1 MSTPE
6 PHARIAPGSIAG
18 AAPRRT
24 AAEELRFDSTDGYPL
39 AGTLFRPAEANG
51 ISVLIS
57 GAYATG
63 RGYYAAYARYLAAR
77 GFTVL
82 TYDYRG
88 FGGSRFAGWRG
99 EPPRQVHWG
108 ERDLAAAIEWL
119 HGHAPDHRLVM
130 VGHSAGGYL
139 LGLAPNHRRVLALL
153 TVATQSGYWR
163 LRDGWRAALSYVF
176 FRALLPAGARLA
188 QRFPGLRRGPFAAP
202 LGAALDWSRWGLHP
216 QYFCDA
222 RGWPLRFHFDDVTV
236 PVRAYH
242 LADDLVYAPRRAVE
256 ALRDFYARAPVE
268 IVHRAPADYG
278 VERIDHF
285 GFFRSWMPSVAWE
298 ETAQWLADAV
308 GVRSAPA
315 TAAGGPNPSTGVTP

>member
-1 MSTPE
+1 MSILGAQIGVTQSSPPARRDLPE
-6 PHARIAPGSIAG
+6 KI
-18 AAPRRT
+18 
-24 AAEELRFDSTDGYPL
+24 RFDSADGYPL
-39 AGTLFRPAEANG
+39 AGTLYPPSVANG

-63 RGYYAAYARYLAAR
+63 RGYYGAYARYLAAR

-88 FGGSRFAGWRG
+88 FGGSRAPAWRG

-119 HGHAPDHRLVM
+119 HARAPQNRLVM

-139 LGLAPNHRRVLALL
+139 LGMAPNHRRVLALL
-153 TVATQSGYWR
+153 AVATQSGYWR
-163 LRDGWRAALSYVF
+163 LRDGWRRPLSYLF
-176 FRALLPAGARLA
+176 FRALLPMGAHLA
-188 QRFPGLRRGPFAAP
+188 HRIPALRRGPFAAP

-222 RGWPLRFHFDDVTV
+222 RGRPLRFHFDDITV

-242 LADDLVYAPRRAVE
+242 LTDDRVYAPRRAVE
-256 ALRDFYARAPVE
+256 ALRGFYARAPVE

-285 GFFRSWMPSVAWE
+285 GFFRSWMPGEAWE
-298 ETAQWLADAV
+298 ETAHWLAGAV
-308 GVRSAPA
+308 GPRSR
-315 TAAGGPNPSTGVTP
+315 G